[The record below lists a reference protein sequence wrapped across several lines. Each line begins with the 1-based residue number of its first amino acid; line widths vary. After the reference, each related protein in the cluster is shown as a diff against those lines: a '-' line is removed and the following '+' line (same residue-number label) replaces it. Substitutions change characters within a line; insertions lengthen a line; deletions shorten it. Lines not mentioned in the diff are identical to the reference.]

1 MEKFNA
7 MKEQVI
13 KENNSLLNLYI
24 YFFVKN

>member
-7 MKEQVI
+7 MKEQVN
-13 KENNSLLNLYI
+13 KKNNSLLNLYI